1 MFLIYFIHS
10 SVDGHLV
17 FVFFFFYVLATV
29 NSAAMNI
36 VILSEVKSD
45 READISYDILVHGI

>member
-1 MFLIYFIHS
+1 MFLIYFNHS
-10 SVDGHLV
+10 SVDGHL
-17 FVFFFFYVLATV
+17 VFFFFYVLATV

>member
-1 MFLIYFIHS
+1 MFLIYFIYS

-17 FVFFFFYVLATV
+17 FFFFFYVLATV